1 MREFVA
7 DLHIH
12 SCLSPCGSLDMS
24 PERILREAKEKGINL
39 IAITDHNYL
48 EEGLYVAKLAPSFG
62 IEVLYGME
70 LQTKEEIHLLCYFNR
85 AEQGLSFQEQVLSL
99 LPEVDKC
106 PEVFG
111 DQVLVDEQENIIRVE
126 RKLLLNSVE
135 LDFQGAF
142 RLVEEYGGIAVP
154 AHIDRDCFSVLSQL
168 GSLPAEVS
176 YTFLEISWNADK
188 EKVLEMLNRRDL
200 PLVRFSDAHYP
211 EEIGRAVTVFHMKEP
226 TVEELVA
233 ACRGEGGRWFRA

>member
-24 PERILREAKEKGINL
+24 PERILREARQRGINL
-39 IAITDHNYL
+39 IAVTDHNYL

-70 LQTKEEIHLLCYFNR
+70 LQTKEEVHLLCYFDR
-85 AEQGLSFQEQVLSL
+85 AEQGLSFQKKVLSL
-99 LPEVDKC
+99 LPDLDNC

-111 DQVLVDEQENIIRVE
+111 DQVLVDEQENIIRFE
-126 RKLLLNSVE
+126 RRLLLNSVE
-135 LDFQGAF
+135 LDFQQAF
-142 RLVEEYGGIAVP
+142 RLVEEHGGIAVP
-154 AHIDRDCFSVLSQL
+154 AHVDRDSFSVLSQL
-168 GSLPAEVS
+168 GSLPQELD
-176 YTFLEISWNADK
+176 YTFLEISWNADRQ
-188 EKVLEMLNRRDL
+188 KVLDMLGREDL

-211 EEIGRAVTVFHMKEP
+211 EEIGRAVTVFYMEGP